1 MSDYTDAEAD
11 AAARREPTTPSDMP
25 DRPAGRYVLA
35 LVLIAVFAV
44 LSTLITSGA
53 LGRQQEGAAV
63 LEQGFSQGN
72 RSDQVVRLTSSAAAG
87 TGDSAAINAAMN
99 EIFVVHVAFQD
110 GEPVTVAGQ
119 TVELPALAETEVQP
133 ALTIA
138 GRALGALVEATEAVV
153 VTIDA
158 GGVPSTEQVLAV
170 DTAADGYSEA
180 MAAVVEAH
188 GKASTDR
195 VRALQQTEYFLLAA
209 TIILLALEALFLF
222 RPAAKSVRASWEE
235 SSEAHAFERELDQ
248 QRLNFLAR
256 YDPLTGLINR
266 TLFAD
271 RLENAVAGARRD
283 GSVVALMFLD
293 IDGFKEVNDRHGHQ
307 VGDALLRQ
315 VAERLVGTVRESDTV
330 ARLGGDE
337 FTVILEGG
345 RRVEDAGQ
353 VATNVLKALAE
364 PYRVGREDITITSS
378 IGVAA
383 FPLDGETAAELLKGA
398 DIAMYSAKADG
409 RNTYQFYT
417 SELKERTI
425 KRLALLDGLRRALN
439 SDDELFL
446 VYQPK
451 VDVATQEV
459 IGLEALLRWTHPQ
472 FGPVPTGEFITL
484 AEETDLVVPLGQ
496 WVADKACLQMREWI
510 DAGLQPMR
518 MSVNVSARQ
527 FRAGNLVETIVAAL
541 ASARLSPD
549 YLDVELTEGTL
560 VTDLGETRGALE
572 RLREIGVT
580 ISLDD
585 FGTGYSSL
593 GYLTSLPIDT
603 LKIDRSFVVDG
614 LADSDGIAVSSAIIG
629 LAKTLGMEVLAEGV
643 DSERQLADLIELG
656 CNNIQ
661 GFLISKPLPATE
673 VMSFVADYTL
683 HGHRREPAPQ
693 SAEA

>member
-1 MSDYTDAEAD
+1 MAD
-11 AAARREPTTPSDMP
+11 NAAAMPPREPTAPSDVP

-35 LVLIAVFAV
+35 LALIAVFAI
-44 LSTLITSGA
+44 LSTLITAGA
-53 LGRQQEGAAV
+53 LGRAQQGSNV
-63 LEQGFSQGN
+63 LEVGLGQGALSEEM
-72 RSDQVVRLTSSAAAG
+72 VRLTASAAAG
-87 TGDSAAINAAMN
+87 GSVTAAAIDSKMGNIVA
-99 EIFVVHVAFQD
+99 IHTAFQEGD
-110 GEPVTVAGQ
+110 ESLG
-119 TVELPALAETEVQP
+119 LPAMVDVPEVQLSLAAVNS
-133 ALTIA
+133 ALNDF
-138 GRALGALVEATEAVV
+138 VEATAAVSATLRAGNDVSAAQAQAVV
-153 VTIDA
+153 D
-158 GGVPSTEQVLAV
+158 
-170 DTAADGYSEA
+170 AAD
-180 MAAVVEAH
+180 H
-188 GKASTDR
+188 HTDR
-195 VRALQQTEYFLLAA
+195 MNNLVGRHSELSAQRVNALQQTEYFLLAA
-209 TIILLALEALFLF
+209 TVILLVLEALFLF
-222 RPAAKSVRASWEE
+222 RPAAQNIRESWEE

-293 IDGFKEVNDRHGHQ
+293 IDGFKEVNDRHGHH

-364 PYRVGREDITITSS
+364 PYRVGREDIAITSS

-398 DIAMYSAKADG
+398 DIAMYSAKAAG

-417 SELKERTI
+417 TELKERTI
-425 KRLALLDGLRRALN
+425 KRLALLEGLRRALN
-439 SDDELFL
+439 TQGELSL

-451 VDVATQEV
+451 VDVGRQVV
-459 IGLEALLRWTHPQ
+459 IGLEALLRWTHPE

-496 WVADKACLQMREWI
+496 WVADQACIQMRAWL
-510 DAGLQPMR
+510 DAGLPPMR
-518 MSVNVSARQ
+518 VSVNVSARQ
-527 FRAGNLVETIVAAL
+527 FRAGNLVETVVASL
-541 ASARLSPD
+541 ATARLSPD

-560 VTDLGETRGALE
+560 VTDLAETRGALE
-572 RLREIGVT
+572 RLQELGVT
-580 ISLDD
+580 VSLDD

-593 GYLTSLPIDT
+593 GYLTSFPIDT

-614 LADSDGIAVSSAIIG
+614 LADGDGIAVSSAIIG

-643 DSERQLADLIELG
+643 DSEQQLADLRALG
-656 CNNIQ
+656 CDNIQ
-661 GFLISKPLPATE
+661 GYLIAKPLPVDK
-673 VMSFVADYTL
+673 VMGFVDSYHRYGH
-683 HGHRREPAPQ
+683 HGPQ
-693 SAEA
+693 AQPQVAEA

>member
-1 MSDYTDAEAD
+1 MAD
-11 AAARREPTTPSDMP
+11 NAAAMPPRDITAPSDVP

-35 LVLIAVFAV
+35 LALIAVFAI
-44 LSTLITSGA
+44 LSTLITAGA
-53 LGRQQEGAAV
+53 LGRAQQGSNVLQYGLGQGAV
-63 LEQGFSQGN
+63 SE
-72 RSDQVVRLTSSAAAG
+72 QVVRLTASAAAG
-87 TGDSAAINAAMN
+87 VSVSPSTIDDRMGNIIAVHQAFVTGDDSLGLPAMEDVAEVSITLARANAALDDFSRATADATASM
-99 EIFVVHVAFQD
+99 Q
-110 GEPVTVAGQ
+110 AGNAPS
-119 TVELPALAETEVQP
+119 PAQL
-133 ALTIA
+133 
-138 GRALGALVEATEAVV
+138 EAVIE
-153 VTIDA
+153 T
-158 GGVPSTEQVLAV
+158 
-170 DTAADGYSEA
+170 ADGYSLR
-180 MAAVVEAH
+180 MTNLVEKHSSISAE
-188 GKASTDR
+188 R
-195 VRALQQTEYFLLAA
+195 VDALQQTEYFLLAA
-209 TIILLALEALFLF
+209 TIILLVLEALFLF
-222 RPAAKSVRASWEE
+222 RPAAQNIRDSWEE

-293 IDGFKEVNDRHGHQ
+293 IDGFKEVNDRHGHH

-364 PYRVGREDITITSS
+364 PYRVGREDIAITSS

-398 DIAMYSAKADG
+398 DIAMYSAKAAG

-417 SELKERTI
+417 TELKERTI
-425 KRLALLDGLRRALN
+425 KRLALLEGLRRALN
-439 SDDELFL
+439 TQGELSL

-451 VDVATQEV
+451 VDVGRQVV
-459 IGLEALLRWTHPQ
+459 IGLEALLRWTHPE
-472 FGPVPTGEFITL
+472 FGPVPTGEFIAL

-496 WVADKACLQMREWI
+496 WVADRACIQMREWL
-510 DAGLQPMR
+510 DAGLPPMR
-518 MSVNVSARQ
+518 VSVNVSARQ
-527 FRAGNLVETIVAAL
+527 FRAGNLVETVVASL

-560 VTDLGETRGALE
+560 VTDLSETRGALE
-572 RLREIGVT
+572 RLQELGVT
-580 ISLDD
+580 VSLDD

-593 GYLTSLPIDT
+593 GYLTSFPIDT

-614 LADSDGIAVSSAIIG
+614 LADGDGIAVSLAIIG
-629 LAKTLGMEVLAEGV
+629 LAKTLGMEVVAEGV
-643 DSERQLADLIELG
+643 DSEQQLADLRALG
-656 CNNIQ
+656 CDNIQ
-661 GFLISKPLPATE
+661 GYLIAKPLPSDQ
-673 VMSFVADYTL
+673 VMGFVDEYHR
-683 HGHRREPAPQ
+683 HGHRGPQ
-693 SAEA
+693 AQPQAAQA

>member
-1 MSDYTDAEAD
+1 MAED
-11 AAARREPTTPSDMP
+11 AAAMPPRPATAPSDLP

-44 LSTLITSGA
+44 LSTLITAGA

-63 LEQGFSQGN
+63 LEEGLGQ
-72 RSDQVVRLTSSAAAG
+72 RTLAADLVAEVESAAAG
-87 TGDSAAINAAMN
+87 QTEDAATIEKALGEIIAVHTAFLNGDDA
-99 EIFVVHVAFQD
+99 
-110 GEPVTVAGQ
+110 
-119 TVELPALAETEVQP
+119 LPALAEVE
-133 ALTIA
+133 
-138 GRALGALVEATEAVV
+138 ALGGRLSVATDKLRILTDATNGVTTTMEAGNVPNPSQVAAVGGAAEA
-153 VTIDA
+153 
-158 GGVPSTEQVLAV
+158 
-170 DTAADGYSEA
+170 YSEA
-180 MAAVVEAH
+180 MAELVTDH
-188 GKASTDR
+188 GELASTR
-195 VRALQQTEYFLLAA
+195 VSALQSTEYFLLAA
-209 TIILLALEALFLF
+209 TIILLLLEALFLF
-222 RPAAKSVRASWEE
+222 RPAAKNIRDSWEE

-293 IDGFKEVNDRHGHQ
+293 IDGFKEVNDRHGHH

-353 VATNVLKALAE
+353 VATNVLTALAE
-364 PYRVGREDITITSS
+364 PYRVGRVDITVTSS
-378 IGVAA
+378 IGIAA

-398 DIAMYSAKADG
+398 DIAMYSAKAAG

-417 SELKERTI
+417 TELKERTI
-425 KRLALLDGLRRALN
+425 KRLALLEGLRRALN
-439 SDDELFL
+439 TEGELSL

-451 VDVATQEV
+451 VDVGEQRV
-459 IGLEALLRWTHPQ
+459 IGLEALLRWTHPE
-472 FGPVPTGEFITL
+472 FGPVPTGEFIAL

-496 WVADKACLQMREWI
+496 WVVDNACIQMREWL
-510 DAGLQPMR
+510 DAGMQPMR

-527 FRAGNLVETIVAAL
+527 FRAGNLVETVVASL
-541 ASARLSPD
+541 AGARLSPD
-549 YLDVELTEGTL
+549 FLDVELTEGTL
-560 VTDLGETRGALE
+560 VSDLDQTRGALE
-572 RLREIGVT
+572 RLRELGVT
-580 ISLDD
+580 VSLDD

-643 DSERQLADLIELG
+643 DSEKQLADLRGLG
-656 CNNIQ
+656 CDNIQ
-661 GFLISKPLPATE
+661 GYLISKPLKAQE
-673 VMSFVADYTL
+673 VVPFIDHYQL
-683 HGHRREPAPQ
+683 YGHRGPQ
-693 SAEA
+693 QTPQAAEA

>member
-1 MSDYTDAEAD
+1 MSEHADAEAD
-11 AAARREPTTPSDMP
+11 AAARREPTTPSDIP

-53 LGRQQEGAAV
+53 LGRQQEGATV
-63 LEQGFSQGN
+63 LQEGLSQGS
-72 RSDQVVRLTSSAAAG
+72 RSDRVVRLTAGAAAG
-87 TGDSAAINAAMN
+87 TGDPVTITVAMN
-99 EIFVVHVAFQD
+99 EIIAVHVAFQD
-110 GEPVTVAGQ
+110 GEPVTVAGR
-119 TVELPALAETEVQP
+119 EIDLPALGETAVQP
-133 ALTIA
+133 ALAAA
-138 GRALGALVEATEAVV
+138 GRALETFDEATKALVSTL
-153 VTIDA
+153 DA
-158 GGVPSTEQVLAV
+158 GGVPSAEQALAV
-170 DTAADGYSEA
+170 TTAADAYSEA
-180 MAAVVEAH
+180 MAGVVELQ
-188 GKASTDR
+188 GR
-195 VRALQQTEYFLLAA
+195 VANERVAALQQTEYFLLAA

-293 IDGFKEVNDRHGHQ
+293 IDGFKEVNDRHGHH

-398 DIAMYSAKADG
+398 DIAMYSAKAAG

-417 SELKERTI
+417 TELKERTI
-425 KRLALLDGLRRALN
+425 KRLALLDGLRRALTN
-439 SDDELFL
+439 DDELFL

-451 VDVATQEV
+451 VDVANQHV
-459 IGLEALLRWTHPQ
+459 IGLEALLRWIHPQ
-472 FGPVPTGEFITL
+472 FGAVPTGEFITL

-496 WVADKACLQMREWI
+496 WVADRACVQMRKWI

-527 FRAGNLVETIVAAL
+527 FRAGNLVETIVASL

-560 VTDLGETRGALE
+560 VSDLGETRGALE

-580 ISLDD
+580 VSLDD

-643 DSERQLADLIELG
+643 DSEKQLADLHELG
-656 CNNIQ
+656 CDNIQ
-661 GFLISKPLPATE
+661 GFLISKPLPAHE
-673 VMSFVADYTL
+673 VMAFIADYQL

-693 SAEA
+693 AAEA

>member
-1 MSDYTDAEAD
+1 MAED
-11 AAARREPTTPSDMP
+11 AAAMPPRKPTAPSDIP

-35 LVLIAVFAV
+35 LALIAVFAI

-53 LGRQQEGAAV
+53 LNRQEEGANV
-63 LEQGFSQGN
+63 LEYGLGQGTLSE
-72 RSDQVVRLTSSAAAG
+72 QVVRSTAATAG
-87 TGDSAAINAAMN
+87 GASVDPETIDKTMERI
-99 EIFVVHVAFQD
+99 VLVHTAFQFGD
-110 GEPVTVAGQ
+110 DVLGLPSMSDVEDATVKSS
-119 TVELPALAETEVQP
+119 
-133 ALTIA
+133 
-138 GRALGALVEATEAVV
+138 LGAADTALDDFVAATSAVV
-153 VTIDA
+153 ATMEA
-158 GGVPSTEQVLAV
+158 GNAPTATQV
-170 DTAADGYSEA
+170 S
-180 MAAVVEAH
+180 AVVEA
-188 GKASTDR
+188 ADEY
-195 VRALQQTEYFLLAA
+195 ALQMAELAVAHGELAKRRVSALQSTEYFLLAA
-209 TIILLALEALFLF
+209 TIILLILEALFLF
-222 RPAAKSVRASWEE
+222 RPAAQSMRESWEE

-293 IDGFKEVNDRHGHQ
+293 IDGFKEVNDRHGHHI
-307 VGDALLRQ
+307 GDALLRQ

-364 PYRVGREDITITSS
+364 PYRVGREDITVTSS

-383 FPLDGETAAELLKGA
+383 FPLDGETAADLLKGA

-409 RNTYQFYT
+409 RNNYQFYT
-417 SELKERTI
+417 TELKERTI
-425 KRLALLDGLRRALN
+425 KRLALLEGLRRALN
-439 SDDELFL
+439 TEGELSL

-451 VDVATQEV
+451 VDVGRQVV
-459 IGLEALLRWTHPQ
+459 IGLEALLRWTHPE

-496 WVADKACLQMREWI
+496 WVADKACLQMREWL
-510 DAGLQPMR
+510 DAGLTPMR
-518 MSVNVSARQ
+518 VSVNVSARQ
-527 FRAGNLVETIVAAL
+527 FRAGNLVETIVASL
-541 ASARLSPD
+541 ANARLSPD

-560 VTDLGETRGALE
+560 VTDLAETRGALE
-572 RLREIGVT
+572 RLQELGVT
-580 ISLDD
+580 VSLDD

-593 GYLTSLPIDT
+593 GYLTSFPIDT

-614 LADSDGIAVSSAIIG
+614 LADGDGIAVSSAIIG

-643 DSERQLADLIELG
+643 DSEKQLADLRALG
-656 CNNIQ
+656 CDNIQ
-661 GFLISKPLPATE
+661 GFLISKPLPTDRVLPFVNDYHRYGHQAT
-673 VMSFVADYTL
+673 
-683 HGHRREPAPQ
+683 PQ
-693 SAEA
+693 VAEA

>member
-1 MSDYTDAEAD
+1 MAED
-11 AAARREPTTPSDMP
+11 AAAMPPRPATAPSDLP
-25 DRPAGRYVLA
+25 ERPAGRYVLA
-35 LVLIAVFAV
+35 LVLIAVFAI
-44 LSTLITSGA
+44 LSTLITAGA

-63 LEQGFSQGN
+63 VSQGLQQRN
-72 RSDQVVRLTSSAAAG
+72 RSVVLVNAVEEAASGATADPTSIEQALGELLSIHSAFVNGDDELRLPAMSDYEPLELLLERATGTIGTLSAA
-87 TGDSAAINAAMN
+87 
-99 EIFVVHVAFQD
+99 
-110 GEPVTVAGQ
+110 
-119 TVELPALAETEVQP
+119 TERV
-133 ALTIA
+133 IA
-138 GRALGALVEATEAVV
+138 TL
-153 VTIDA
+153 DA
-158 GGVPSTEQVLAV
+158 GNVPNDSQVAEV
-170 DTAADGYSEA
+170 SDAADAYSQA
-180 MAAVVEAH
+180 MDKLVTGHGELAA
-188 GKASTDR
+188 TR
-195 VRALQQTEYFLLAA
+195 VSALQNTEYFLLAA
-209 TIILLALEALFLF
+209 TIILLVLEALFLF
-222 RPAAKSVRASWEE
+222 RPAAKTIRDSWEE

-293 IDGFKEVNDRHGHQ
+293 IDGFKEVNDRHGHH

-364 PYRVGREDITITSS
+364 PYRVGRVDITVTSS
-378 IGVAA
+378 IGIAA

-398 DIAMYSAKADG
+398 DIAMYSAKAAG

-425 KRLALLDGLRRALN
+425 KRLALLEGLRRALN
-439 SDDELFL
+439 TEGELSL

-451 VDVATQEV
+451 VDVGDQRV
-459 IGLEALLRWTHPQ
+459 IGLEALLRWTHPE
-472 FGPVPTGEFITL
+472 FGPVPTGEFINL

-496 WVADKACLQMREWI
+496 WVVDNACIQMREWL
-510 DAGLQPMR
+510 DAGMQPMR

-527 FRAGNLVETIVAAL
+527 FRAGNLVETIVASL
-541 ASARLSPD
+541 AGARLSPD
-549 YLDVELTEGTL
+549 FLDVELTEGTL
-560 VTDLGETRGALE
+560 VSDLDQTRGALE
-572 RLREIGVT
+572 RLRELGVT
-580 ISLDD
+580 VSLDD

-643 DSERQLADLIELG
+643 DSEKQLADLRALG
-656 CNNIQ
+656 CDNIQ
-661 GFLISKPLPATE
+661 GFLISKPLPSHE
-673 VMSFVADYTL
+673 VLPFVDHYQL
-683 HGHRREPAPQ
+683 YGHRGPQ
-693 SAEA
+693 QTPQAAEA

>member
-1 MSDYTDAEAD
+1 MAD
-11 AAARREPTTPSDMP
+11 NAAAMPPRDITAPSDVP

-35 LVLIAVFAV
+35 LALIAVFAI
-44 LSTLITSGA
+44 LSTLITAGA
-53 LGRQQEGAAV
+53 LGRAQQGSNV
-63 LEQGFSQGN
+63 LEYGLGQGAVSE
-72 RSDQVVRLTSSAAAG
+72 QVVRLTASAAAG
-87 TGDSAAINAAMN
+87 VSVSPSTIDDRMGNIIAVHQAFVTGDDSLGLPAMEDVAEVSITLARANAALDDFSRATADATASM
-99 EIFVVHVAFQD
+99 Q
-110 GEPVTVAGQ
+110 AGNAPS
-119 TVELPALAETEVQP
+119 PAQL
-133 ALTIA
+133 
-138 GRALGALVEATEAVV
+138 EAVIE
-153 VTIDA
+153 T
-158 GGVPSTEQVLAV
+158 
-170 DTAADGYSEA
+170 ADGYSLR
-180 MAAVVEAH
+180 MTNLVEKHSSISAE
-188 GKASTDR
+188 R
-195 VRALQQTEYFLLAA
+195 VDALQQTEYFLLAA
-209 TIILLALEALFLF
+209 TIILLVLEALFLF
-222 RPAAKSVRASWEE
+222 RPAAQNIRDSWEE

-293 IDGFKEVNDRHGHQ
+293 IDGFKEVNDRHGHH

-364 PYRVGREDITITSS
+364 PYRVGREDIAITSS

-398 DIAMYSAKADG
+398 DIAMYSAKAAG

-417 SELKERTI
+417 TELKERTI
-425 KRLALLDGLRRALN
+425 KRLALLEGLRRALN
-439 SDDELFL
+439 TQGELSL

-451 VDVATQEV
+451 VDVGMQVV
-459 IGLEALLRWTHPQ
+459 IGLEALLRWTHPE
-472 FGPVPTGEFITL
+472 FGPVPTGEFIAL

-496 WVADKACLQMREWI
+496 WVADRACIQMREWL
-510 DAGLQPMR
+510 DAGLPPMR
-518 MSVNVSARQ
+518 VSVNVSARQ
-527 FRAGNLVETIVAAL
+527 FRAGNLVETVVASL

-560 VTDLGETRGALE
+560 VTDLSETRGALE
-572 RLREIGVT
+572 RLQELGVT
-580 ISLDD
+580 VSLDD

-593 GYLTSLPIDT
+593 GYLTSFPIDT

-614 LADSDGIAVSSAIIG
+614 LADGDGIAVSSAIIG
-629 LAKTLGMEVLAEGV
+629 LAKTLGMEVVAEGV
-643 DSERQLADLIELG
+643 DSEQQLADLRALG
-656 CNNIQ
+656 CDNIQ
-661 GFLISKPLPATE
+661 GYLIAKPLPSDQ
-673 VMSFVADYTL
+673 VMGFVDEYHR
-683 HGHRREPAPQ
+683 HGHRGPQ
-693 SAEA
+693 AQPQAAQA

>member
-1 MSDYTDAEAD
+1 MAD
-11 AAARREPTTPSDMP
+11 NAASMPPREPIAPSDIP

-35 LVLIAVFAV
+35 LALIAVFAI
-44 LSTLITSGA
+44 LSTLITAGA
-53 LGRQQEGAAV
+53 LGRAQQGANV
-63 LEQGFSQGN
+63 LEYGLGQGALSE
-72 RSDQVVRLTSSAAAG
+72 RVVRLTLSAAAG
-87 TGDSAAINAAMN
+87 GPASADAIEDTMGNILTVHFAFQEGDEALGIPAMKDVPEVGLRLAAANAAL
-99 EIFVVHVAFQD
+99 EEFI
-110 GEPVTVAGQ
+110 
-119 TVELPALAETEVQP
+119 
-133 ALTIA
+133 
-138 GRALGALVEATEAVV
+138 EATSAVTASMRAGDD
-153 VTIDA
+153 VTA
-158 GGVPSTEQVLAV
+158 SQA
-170 DTAADGYSEA
+170 
-180 MAAVVEAH
+180 AAVVNAADAYTLRMTNLVEGHTELSA
-188 GKASTDR
+188 DR
-195 VRALQQTEYFLLAA
+195 VEALQRTEYFLLAA
-209 TIILLALEALFLF
+209 TVILLVLEALFLF
-222 RPAAKSVRASWEE
+222 RPAAQNIRDSWDE

-293 IDGFKEVNDRHGHQ
+293 IDGFKEVNDRHGHH

-345 RRVEDAGQ
+345 HRVEDAGQ
-353 VATNVLKALAE
+353 VATNVLKALSE
-364 PYRVGREDITITSS
+364 PYRVGREDIAVTSS

-398 DIAMYSAKADG
+398 DIAMYSAKAAG

-417 SELKERTI
+417 TELKERTI

-439 SDDELFL
+439 TEGELTL

-451 VDVATQEV
+451 VDVGTQVV
-459 IGLEALLRWTHPQ
+459 IGLEALLRWTHPE
-472 FGPVPTGEFITL
+472 FGPVPTGEFIAL

-496 WVADKACLQMREWI
+496 WVADRACLQMREWL
-510 DAGLQPMR
+510 DAGLPPMR
-518 MSVNVSARQ
+518 VSVNVSARQ
-527 FRAGNLVETIVAAL
+527 FRAGNLVETIIASL

-560 VTDLGETRGALE
+560 VSDLTETRGALE
-572 RLREIGVT
+572 RLQDLGVT
-580 ISLDD
+580 VSLDD

-593 GYLTSLPIDT
+593 GYLTSFPIDT

-614 LADSDGIAVSSAIIG
+614 LSDGDGIAVSSAIIG

-643 DSERQLADLIELG
+643 DSEQQLADLRALG
-656 CNNIQ
+656 CDNIQ
-661 GFLISKPLPATE
+661 GFLIAKPLPTDQVMTFVTE
-673 VMSFVADYTL
+673 Y
-683 HGHRREPAPQ
+683 HRYGHRGPQ
-693 SAEA
+693 AQPQAAEA

>member
-1 MSDYTDAEAD
+1 MAED
-11 AAARREPTTPSDMP
+11 AAAMPPREPTAPSDMP

-35 LVLIAVFAV
+35 LALIAVFAI

-53 LGRQQEGAAV
+53 LSRQEEGANV
-63 LEQGFSQGN
+63 LKYGLGQGALSA
-72 RSDQVVRLTSSAAAG
+72 QVVRLTANAAAG
-87 TGDSAAINAAMN
+87 GSVDPETIDETMERIILVHNAFLEGD
-99 EIFVVHVAFQD
+99 ED
-110 GEPVTVAGQ
+110 RG
-119 TVELPALAETEVQP
+119 LPAMSEVTEVQV
-133 ALTIA
+133 ALATADIA
-138 GRALGALVEATEAVV
+138 LNDFVAATAAGTATMEAGNLPTAAQATAVV
-153 VTIDA
+153 ET
-158 GGVPSTEQVLAV
+158 
-170 DTAADGYSEA
+170 ADGYSLTMTNLVGQHSRLSAE
-180 MAAVVEAH
+180 
-188 GKASTDR
+188 R
-195 VRALQQTEYFLLAA
+195 VSALQATEYFLLAA
-209 TIILLALEALFLF
+209 TIILLILEALFLF
-222 RPAAKSVRASWEE
+222 RPAAQNIRDSWEE

-293 IDGFKEVNDRHGHQ
+293 VDGFKEVNDRHGHHI
-307 VGDALLRQ
+307 GDALLRQ

-383 FPLDGETAAELLKGA
+383 FPLDGETAADLLKGA

-409 RNTYQFYT
+409 RNNYQFYT
-417 SELKERTI
+417 TELKERTI

-439 SDDELFL
+439 ADGELSL

-451 VDVATQEV
+451 VDVGSQVV
-459 IGLEALLRWTHPQ
+459 IGLEALLRWNHPE

-496 WVADKACLQMREWI
+496 WVADKACIQMREWL
-510 DAGLQPMR
+510 DAGLPPMR
-518 MSVNVSARQ
+518 VSVNVSARQ
-527 FRAGNLVETIVAAL
+527 FRAGNLVETIVASL

-560 VTDLGETRGALE
+560 VTDLAETRGALE
-572 RLREIGVT
+572 RLQELGVT
-580 ISLDD
+580 VSLDD

-593 GYLTSLPIDT
+593 GYLTSFPIDT

-614 LADSDGIAVSSAIIG
+614 LADGDGIAVSSAIIG

-643 DSERQLADLIELG
+643 DSEKQLADLRALG
-656 CNNIQ
+656 CDNIQ
-661 GFLISKPLPATE
+661 GFLISKPLPVDQVMPFVNNYHRNGHQGPQAT
-673 VMSFVADYTL
+673 
-683 HGHRREPAPQ
+683 PQ
-693 SAEA
+693 VAEA

>member
-1 MSDYTDAEAD
+1 MAED
-11 AAARREPTTPSDMP
+11 AAVMPPRPPTAPSDIP

-44 LSTLITSGA
+44 LSTLITAGA
-53 LGRQQEGAAV
+53 LGRQQEGANV
-63 LEQGFSQGN
+63 LEYGLGQSTISTGLARLVEDPSGG
-72 RSDQVVRLTSSAAAG
+72 RADQATALQDRLDRIVLVHTA
-87 TGDSAAINAAMN
+87 
-99 EIFVVHVAFQD
+99 FVV
-110 GEPVTVAGQ
+110 GNNTLG
-119 TVELPALAETEVQP
+119 LPAMEEFSELET
-133 ALTIA
+133 ATT
-138 GRALGALVEATEAVV
+138 ALGILVEATNDVIATIESGDTPSGLQVAAV
-153 VTIDA
+153 TDA
-158 GGVPSTEQVLAV
+158 AT
-170 DTAADGYSEA
+170 GYSGA
-180 MAAVVEAH
+180 MESLVTEHSRIAEN
-188 GKASTDR
+188 R
-195 VRALQQTEYFLLAA
+195 VAALQNTEYFLLAA
-209 TIILLALEALFLF
+209 TVILLILEALFLF
-222 RPAAKSVRASWEE
+222 RPAAQNIRDSWEE

-271 RLENAVAGARRD
+271 RLENSVAGARRD

-293 IDGFKEVNDRHGHQ
+293 VDGFKEVNDRHGHQ

-364 PYRVGREDITITSS
+364 PYRVGRVDISVTSS
-378 IGVAA
+378 IGIAA

-398 DIAMYSAKADG
+398 DIAMYSAKAAG

-417 SELKERTI
+417 TELKERTI
-425 KRLALLDGLRRALN
+425 KRLALLEGLRRALN
-439 SDDELFL
+439 TEGELSL

-451 VDVATQEV
+451 VDVGEQRV
-459 IGLEALLRWTHPQ
+459 IGLEALLRWNHPE
-472 FGPVPTGEFITL
+472 FGPVPTGEFIAL

-496 WVADKACLQMREWI
+496 WVADRACVQMREWI
-510 DAGLQPMR
+510 DSGLQSMR

-527 FRAGNLVETIVAAL
+527 FRAGNLVETIVASL
-541 ASARLSPD
+541 AAAKLSPD
-549 YLDVELTEGTL
+549 FLDVELTEGTL
-560 VTDLGETRGALE
+560 VTDLDETRGALE

-580 ISLDD
+580 VSLDD

-614 LADSDGIAVSSAIIG
+614 LADADGIAVSSAIIG

-643 DSERQLADLIELG
+643 DSEKQLADLRALG
-656 CNNIQ
+656 CYNIQ
-661 GFLISKPLPATE
+661 GFLIAKPLPAAA
-673 VMSFVADYTL
+673 VLGWVDHYQL
-683 HGHRREPAPQ
+683 HGHRGPQ
-693 SAEA
+693 ETPQAAEA